1 MIWQLVIVVLL
12 VSFNMFVADALVRM
26 RRDVRE
32 IHAAVAASS
41 PLLLQQAS
49 KDPKELAVAEDP
61 PPPPPPPPREAR
73 EREPMVTKDSTEKKE
88 PKVPTKSTK
97 H

>member
-41 PLLLQQAS
+41 PLLLQAS
-49 KDPKELAVAEDP
+49 KDPKEPAAEDP
-61 PPPPPPPPREAR
+61 LPPPPREAR

-88 PKVPTKSTK
+88 PKVTKSNK